1 MADIERPKGCTRTLG
16 ASQGY
21 IPLPL
26 RDEPIVDSATGQE
39 VNSMVTIWRLS
50 MDEKLRLMN
59 GEPLVLRVLGER
71 WAPCLIYVGD
81 DTAPAEDP
89 D

>member
-1 MADIERPKGCTRTLG
+1 MADIIRPRGCTRTLG
-16 ASQGY
+16 EAQGY

-26 RDEPIVDSATGQE
+26 RDEMIIDAATGLETPCMITTWQ
-39 VNSMVTIWRLS
+39 LS
-50 MDEKLRLMN
+50 MDEKLRLMS
-59 GEPLVLRVLGER
+59 GQPLVLRVLGTR

-81 DTAPAEDP
+81 DTAPQDG